1 MKPAEPSAP
10 AVDPVALSRLFSLG
24 DATLRV
30 ALCAQ
35 LQDDFTRLRGAV
47 GVACPVTVTRAAH
60 EMKGLAATVGAYRL
74 ADIAT
79 IVDKRAA
86 QMGETARAL
95 VIAQLQAEVAAV
107 LDELEQAARSE
118 ASA

>member
-1 MKPAEPSAP
+1 MQPADPSAP
-10 AVDPVALSRLFSLG
+10 ALDPVALSRLFSLG

-35 LQDDFTRLRGAV
+35 LRDDFTRLHGAV
-47 GVACPVTVTRAAH
+47 GADCPVTITRAAH

-79 IVDKRAA
+79 IVDKRA
-86 QMGETARAL
+86 QLMGETARTL
-95 VIAQLQAEVAAV
+95 IIAQLRNEVASVLAELEKAARVGV
-107 LDELEQAARSE
+107 LD
-118 ASA
+118 